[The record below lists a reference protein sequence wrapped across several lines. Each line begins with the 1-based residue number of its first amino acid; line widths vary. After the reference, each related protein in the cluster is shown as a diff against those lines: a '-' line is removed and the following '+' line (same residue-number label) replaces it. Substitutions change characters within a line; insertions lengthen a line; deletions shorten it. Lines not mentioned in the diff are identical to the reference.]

1 MKSGRIA
8 GKDVLKP
15 LPTLDWNRLD
25 KRQGWQRL
33 SGAGNSESALKGEAD
48 FASRRY
54 FGNWKIVGRNV
65 VGSS

>member
-48 FASRRY
+48 FASPTVLWKLENRRAECR
-54 FGNWKIVGRNV
+54 GQ
-65 VGSS
+65 